1 MTLLIRYTIL
11 KKENQCNPILSFHAL
26 LFKTFSSSAY
36 CAHLSQLSEINVGAN
51 LDNRVTIHR
60 LLILMRNRRSIEPSL
75 ALPRSFIIVLSLLRY
90 TNRSDRYT
98 DFRYFGQLHR
108 LSQPTLIALIS
119 ANYPKSASV
128 LSWTKL
134 RKLRILA
141 ERFSYLSLI
150 NQYCQT
156 SKSLYPAQ
164 FHYCFI
170 ST

>member
-11 KKENQCNPILSFHAL
+11 KKENQCNPILSFHSL
-26 LFKTFSSSAY
+26 LFKTFSSSAN
-36 CAHLSQLSEINVGAN
+36 CSHLSQLSEINVGAN

-60 LLILMRNRRSIEPSL
+60 LLILIRNRRSIEPSL
-75 ALPRSFIIVLSLLRY
+75 ALPRSFNIVLSPLRY
-90 TNRSDRYT
+90 SNRSDRYT
-98 DFRYFGQLHR
+98 DFRNFGQLHR

-119 ANYPKSASV
+119 ANYLKSMSV
-128 LSWTKL
+128 LIWSKL
-134 RKLRILA
+134 RKSCILA
-141 ERFSYLSLI
+141 ERPSIFLLI

-164 FHYCFI
+164 FQYCFI